1 VTNLKKTV
9 PLLLVCILIVS
20 GCSSGMKQF
29 SASWIQID
37 KKPHPP
43 SDFVPKNI
51 SITAVGDSLTQGVG
65 DSTKRGGY
73 IPYLKQDLQTL
84 KGVRTASFSNYGIQ
98 GNRTDQLLFRLQ
110 NQLVLRKSIAHS
122 DAVIITIGGNDVM
135 KVFKDHINNLKV
147 GEFQSAIFGYK
158 HRLQEVMKT
167 IRTLNPHASIILLG
181 IYNPFMEWFSNVQ
194 ELDEIV
200 ANWNNVSRQVVV
212 GYKNAE
218 FVPVYDIFNHHEK
231 DLLYTDY
238 FHPNDKGYKL
248 IANRVFQYMTN
259 KKMDVLAK

>member
-1 VTNLKKTV
+1 M
-9 PLLLVCILIVS
+9 I
-20 GCSSGMKQF
+20 KQF
-29 SASWIQID
+29 SQSRIQVE

-43 SDFVPKNI
+43 SDFIPKNI
-51 SITAVGDSLTQGVG
+51 TITAAGDSLTQGVG
-65 DSTKRGGY
+65 DSTKSGGY
-73 IPYLKQDLQTL
+73 IPYLKKDLQSL
-84 KGVRTASFSNYGIQ
+84 KGVGTASFSNYGIQ
-98 GNRTDQLLFRLQ
+98 GNRTDQLLSRLQ
-110 NQLVLRKSIAHS
+110 SQSSLRKSISHS

-135 KVFKDHINNLKV
+135 KVFEDHISDLKV
-147 GEFQSAIFGYK
+147 GEFQTAIFGYE
-158 HRLQEVMKT
+158 HRLQELMKT
-167 IRTLNPHASIILLG
+167 IRTLNPHASIILIG

-200 ANWNNVSRQVVV
+200 ANWNNVSMQVVA

-248 IANRVFQYMTN
+248 IANRVFRYMQN
-259 KKMDVLAK
+259 KQIDVLTK